1 MLMSRSRRLNLI
13 IFPKMSLESILHYE
27 QALLPVKYESIYVP
41 PMLTASK
48 TDLFN
53 STLLLPLKLHLVH
66 WNARKYATFGEAA
79 AAPDGLAVVGVF
91 LEVRITKI
99 ACLHDEKHYAVKC
112 LRTKLCI

>member
-1 MLMSRSRRLNLI
+1 
-13 IFPKMSLESILHYE
+13 MSLVSILHYE
-27 QALLPVKYESIYVP
+27 QALLPVKYESICIP

-53 STLLLPLKLHLVH
+53 SSLLLLKLHLVH

-99 ACLHDEKHYAVKC
+99 ACLHDEKRYAVKC